1 MTVSA
6 TLLTA
11 IAAAAVAIYFPYAV
25 VAYGRFQ
32 VGFDPAA
39 PRALFDKLPPYA
51 QRATWAHQNCFEAF
65 TVFAPAALM
74 AYLTQPASSLVSS
87 SAIAFVISRY
97 LFSLFYLLNIPILRS
112 LMFGIGAASTGTLFV
127 LSLQTVWNAP

>member
-6 TLLTA
+6 ILLTA
-11 IAAAAVAIYFPYAV
+11 IVAAAVAIYFPYAI

-74 AYLTQPASSLVSS
+74 AYLTQPASSLVST
-87 SAIAFVISRY
+87 SAIAFVVSRY
-97 LFSLFYLLNIPILRS
+97 LFSVFYLLNWPVPRS
-112 LMFGIGAASTGTLFV
+112 LMFGIGAACSGTLFV
-127 LSLQTVWNAP
+127 LSLQTVWSAH